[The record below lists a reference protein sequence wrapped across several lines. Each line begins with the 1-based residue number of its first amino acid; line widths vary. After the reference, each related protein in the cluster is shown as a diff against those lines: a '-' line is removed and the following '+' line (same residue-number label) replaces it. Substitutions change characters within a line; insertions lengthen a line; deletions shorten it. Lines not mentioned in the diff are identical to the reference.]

1 MSEDMSTDHLVQT
14 VQKGFR
20 TTLGAMNAIADAIQ
34 DPGKRE
40 ETLKRLQ
47 TDFDQLTEEWAAKGE
62 VTEKEARAFVDSIFH
77 LGGQSPTNPMSET
90 GMPAPPPP
98 EHPVV
103 PEIERDLQELTAQLA
118 AMRLALTEKIRSTS

>member
-1 MSEDMSTDHLVQT
+1 MSTDNLVQT

-20 TTLGAMNAIADAIQ
+20 TTLGAMNAIAESIQ
-34 DPGKRE
+34 DSAKRE

-62 VTEKEARAFVDSIFH
+62 VTEQEARAFVDSVFH
-77 LGGQSPTNPMSET
+77 LDSQSSPDPMWET
-90 GMPAPPPP
+90 DGSSPRVPQPPA
-98 EHPVV
+98 V

-118 AMRLALTEKIRSTS
+118 AMRLALTEKNKPAS